1 MEIVEVEELKRQNG
15 KAELE
20 RRDSLNASK
29 RGDAGLLQPHAPHTA
44 SSNPKISHIIEV
56 FWCRDLMRDLRIR
69 HSGSVLASWHAHSKP
84 VSDAV

>member
-69 HSGSVLASWHAHSKP
+69 FRRGVLGPWHAHQLP
-84 VSDAV
+84 FLDAV